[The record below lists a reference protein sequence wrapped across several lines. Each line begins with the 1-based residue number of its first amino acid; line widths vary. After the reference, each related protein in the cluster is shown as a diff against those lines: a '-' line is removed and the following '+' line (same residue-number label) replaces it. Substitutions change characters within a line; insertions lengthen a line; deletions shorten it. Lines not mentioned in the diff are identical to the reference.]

1 MTPKPQAVP
10 DQRPRVLFIGHG
22 RTPDATI
29 RQKWDAV
36 SKLLEI
42 RFIVET
48 EDSSILSDDRV
59 VRLTP
64 IRPESLGGLAFY
76 ARLPLV
82 IHRQLKRFRPQ
93 AIVTQSP
100 YDAIPALLARR
111 FAGATTPLIVE
122 VHGDWRTATR
132 LYGSRWRRLLSPF
145 GDAVAVWAL
154 RRADAIRAVGATV
167 SAITQEASGRAPLA
181 VFPTFHDA
189 KTYFEP
195 PPEPIPPMPTALW
208 VGALERAKDPHLL
221 AAAWR
226 VVAKAVPE
234 SQLIVV
240 GSGTLGHV
248 VDDLRNEY
256 PGRVRIYTHLVPSE
270 LKGIY
275 DSATALVL
283 SSRSEGL
290 ARVVIEAFARSR
302 PVIATGVGGTPDLVK
317 DEVNGL
323 LVPSGDVGQLAEAM
337 IRLLSDRL
345 LAVRLGRRGRIDAEA
360 YCWTVDKYAE
370 AMSSLIFDTLQV
382 AANK

>member
-1 MTPKPQAVP
+1 M
-10 DQRPRVLFIGHG
+10 
-22 RTPDATI
+22 PDATI
-29 RQKWDAV
+29 GQKWDAV
-36 SKLLEI
+36 GKLLEI

-64 IRPESLGGLAFY
+64 IRPKSIGGLAFY
-76 ARLPLV
+76 ARLPLA

-93 AIVTQSP
+93 AVVTQSP

-111 FAGATTPLIVE
+111 FAGATRTPIIIE

-167 SAITQEASGRAPLA
+167 SAIIKEASGRDPLA

-195 PPEPIPPMPTALW
+195 PLEPIPPVPTALW

-221 AAAWR
+221 TAAWR
-226 VVAKAVPE
+226 VVAEAVPE
-234 SQLIVV
+234 AQLVVV
-240 GSGTLGHV
+240 GSGTLEHV

-256 PGRVRIYTHLVPSE
+256 PRRVRTYTHLVPSE
-270 LKGIY
+270 LKGVY

-302 PVIATGVGGTPDLVK
+302 PVIATEVGGTPDLVK
-317 DEVNGL
+317 HEVNGL
-323 LVPSGDVGQLAEAM
+323 LIPSGDVGHLAKAM
-337 IRLLSDRL
+337 IRLLSDRP

-360 YCWTVDKYAE
+360 HCWTVDKYAE
-370 AMSSLIFDTLQV
+370 AMSSLIFETLQM